1 MLIPFCKLLPTTNP
15 PPIMRTPFDLVLIA
29 WPSLLTVGQNWDAFF
44 SSRVFVYI
52 FLFKLEIKYNND
64 MKTWTKKFEDVKIS
78 KNGAL
83 WWQLL
88 MSYFFK
94 CQTPAKYIIVQ

>member
-1 MLIPFCKLLPTTNP
+1 MLF
-15 PPIMRTPFDLVLIA
+15 FQA
-29 WPSLLTVGQNWDAFF
+29 AFLF
-44 SSRVFVYI
+44 KF

-83 WWQLL
+83 WWELL

-94 CQTPAKYIIVQ
+94 CQTPAK